1 MPSGVHQVSHV
12 PEHSP
17 LIALDVPGSP
27 LIDCPWSRFV
37 VPPAPTESKRP
48 TDAATSGRRRDE
60 AAPAACRATSGRPP
74 AVWGVE
80 EAWLFPNLHVS
91 RSSHSPHHRATHA
104 WWCDFLHVRIC
115 RCRPGDGMQ
124 CDARVRQGIARLSR
138 PRTAY
143 VAKRRVWRQFQTVGG
158 ARFEPRGIFMAI

>member
-1 MPSGVHQVSHV
+1 M
-12 PEHSP
+12 
-17 LIALDVPGSP
+17 
-27 LIDCPWSRFV
+27 
-37 VPPAPTESKRP
+37 
-48 TDAATSGRRRDE
+48 
-60 AAPAACRATSGRPP
+60 
-74 AVWGVE
+74 WGVE

-138 PRTAY
+138 PR
-143 VAKRRVWRQFQTVGG
+143 KREERSAFEGLLGSIKRYLLG
-158 ARFEPRGIFMAI
+158 ALGSFGIAELGLDLPFDSEL